1 MTFEWDENKNLEN
14 ILKHNV
20 SFKEAQEAFYDKN
33 AIINEDDV
41 HSIFEKRY
49 FCVGKTKNDILT
61 VRFTYRNNNIRI
73 IGAGYW
79 RKQKKYYET
88 ENNLH

>member
-1 MTFEWDENKNLEN
+1 MTFEWDENKNVEN
-14 ILKHNV
+14 IEKHNV
-20 SFKEAQEAFYDKN
+20 SFEEAQDAFYDEY
-33 AIINEDDV
+33 AIINEDDE
-41 HSIFEKRY
+41 HSMFEKRY
-49 FCVGKTKNDILT
+49 FCVGKTKKNILT

-79 RKQKKYYET
+79 GKQKKYYEK